1 MNHDLNVLL
10 VRMEKVRGLGFIS
23 LVIKNREMTKTPFDF
38 WFSRKDLQDWLLHAC
53 SAHNNEAFY
62 YTNFESRLAVRLEN
76 RSGEDDNNIAVFELF
91 IYKTFTDNYVMYSF
105 RIDAPTLL
113 KFLESPDTPLRFLY
127 HPDATF
133 PRIICPNVKSEVLSS
148 PLKRRALSKALR
160 DSFKWKGSKSVTLY
174 RDWGDDFYFVEE
186 GGISGGLCLSD
197 YGKVVGKDGVE
208 RNYYRYSVHT

>member
-91 IYKTFTDNYVMYSF
+91 IYKTFSENYVMYSF

-113 KFLESPDTPLRFLY
+113 KFLESPDTLCVFFIILMPRSQESYAPMLKARFSPLRSS
-127 HPDATF
+127 
-133 PRIICPNVKSEVLSS
+133 VVL
-148 PLKRRALSKALR
+148 
-160 DSFKWKGSKSVTLY
+160 
-174 RDWGDDFYFVEE
+174 
-186 GGISGGLCLSD
+186 
-197 YGKVVGKDGVE
+197 
-208 RNYYRYSVHT
+208 